1 MSIWRK
7 ARPIYTRGSKDNP
20 ELFDMVL
27 WVLFDDRTQAAY
39 QNALQMILCRNYFS
53 VIIGGIYT
61 VLLIALPMVLIGL
74 MYMEAWEVK
83 MRIDRQRALEAFE
96 KYTKKYD
103 ISDEKVKLK
112 IDHTYR
118 VCALCEQI
126 AAQSGFDENE
136 INLSWLTGLLHDVG
150 RFEQLR
156 RYGTFIDAQ
165 SIDHAEFGADILFKE
180 EMIRDYIEDASED
193 ELLEKAVRCHSAYR
207 VPPNYTQREKKFADL
222 LRDADKIDILKVN
235 IIVPIEEIY
244 NVSTYDLKHCS
255 VTEEVL
261 QAFYEEHAVLR
272 SLKKTPVDNVV
283 GHISLV
289 YELVYPISCRLVYE
303 QGYLDKLMNFQSE
316 LPETN
321 EQFAGIRKKMHTYIE
336 NQILI

>member
-1 MSIWRK
+1 
-7 ARPIYTRGSKDNP
+7 
-20 ELFDMVL
+20 
-27 WVLFDDRTQAAY
+27 
-39 QNALQMILCRNYFS
+39 MI
-53 VIIGGIYT
+53 
-61 VLLIALPMVLIGL
+61 
-74 MYMEAWEVK
+74 
-83 MRIDRQRALEAFE
+83 IDRQKALAAFGE
-96 KYTKKYD
+96 YTRNYD

-126 AAQSGFDENE
+126 ATQSGFDEKEKE
-136 INLSWLTGLLHDVG
+136 IAWLTGLLHDVG

-156 RYGTFIDAQ
+156 RYGTFVDAQ

-180 EMIRDYIEDASED
+180 GKIRDYVEDDSED
-193 ELLEKAVRCHSAYR
+193 GLLEKAVRCHSAYR
-207 VPPNYTQREKKFADL
+207 VPGHYTQREKKFADL

-235 IIVPIEEIY
+235 IIVPVEEIY
-244 NVSTYDLKHCS
+244 NVSTYDLKHCK
-255 VTEEVL
+255 VTEEVM

-289 YELVYPISCRLVYE
+289 YELVYPISCKIVYE

-316 LPETN
+316 LVETN
-321 EQFAGIRKKMHTYIE
+321 AQFAKIREKMHAYMKEKMTKVS
-336 NQILI
+336 

>member
-1 MSIWRK
+1 MTLVGDSQ
-7 ARPIYTRGSKDNP
+7 TS
-20 ELFDMVL
+20 
-27 WVLFDDRTQAAY
+27 
-39 QNALQMILCRNYFS
+39 QNVS
-53 VIIGGIYT
+53 VIFRQF
-61 VLLIALPMVLIGL
+61 LWA
-74 MYMEAWEVK
+74 AWEVK
-83 MRIDRQRALEAFE
+83 MRIDRQKALAAFE
-96 KYTKKYD
+96 DYTKKYD

-118 VCALCEQI
+118 VCALCERI
-126 AAQSGFDENE
+126 AAQSGFDAEE
-136 INLSWLTGLLHDVG
+136 IELAWLAGLLHDVG

-180 EMIRDYIEDASED
+180 GKIREYAADSAED
-193 ELLEKAVRCHSAYR
+193 ELLEKTVRCHSAYR
-207 VPPNYTQREKKFADL
+207 VPDNYTQREKKFADL

-235 IIVPIEEIY
+235 VIVPIEEIY

-289 YELVYPISCRLVYE
+289 YELVYPVSCKLVYE
-303 QGYLDKLMNFQSE
+303 QGYLDKLMNFRSE

-321 EQFAGIRKKMHTYIE
+321 EQFAAIRKKMHTYME
-336 NQILI
+336 NKILV